1 VVKDMMRAC
10 VLAYG
15 NCWEESQAF
24 AEFSYNNGYHASLKK
39 APFEVLYGR
48 KCRTLLMWSEFGE
61 RAIEILDFIKAAEE
75 KIAEVRENLKFDVGD
90 HVYLKVSL
98 IRGTR
103 RFQVH
108 GKLTPWFIGPYP
120 ALKRIGIV
128 PYKLKLPERLSDV
141 HDIFHVSQLR
151 KCLRV
156 PEEQVVPDTLDLR
169 DDL

>member
-48 KCRTLLMWSEFGE
+48 KCRTPLMWSEFGE

>member
-1 VVKDMMRAC
+1 MMRAC

-48 KCRTLLMWSEFGE
+48 KCRTPLMWSEFGE